1 MARIV
6 ITTFGTAGDIN
17 PFLALGLGLRKRG
30 DDVLFA
36 VEDVL
41 RPVVEAAGFPAH
53 HLTGDAMSMLGAQMR
68 ALLGKSSPLRALRVV
83 VEAYLVP
90 TLRPRIRELLLAC
103 DHADLL
109 VASSPQV
116 AAAFAAD
123 LLHIPLVTV
132 PLSPIAIPSAYTSLQ
147 PLPVRLP
154 PSVQRLVNRAFWALG
169 GQVVG
174 RIVDPPLNQVRR
186 EYGLRPY
193 RNWMAVGRDNTSAQL
208 VAVAVSPSLSP
219 PPPDWPPVARETG
232 FLFWDELGNWRA
244 PAELSSFLSDAA
256 PIVALSAGSM
266 SLDMPGAF
274 GSFYRDGVAAIRAAG
289 ARSLLVGATDEA
301 LPDPLPP
308 DVYALPYAPFSVIY
322 PRCAAVIHH
331 GGIGTA
337 AQALRAGVPQLVVP
351 WVLDQFWAAAQVERI
366 GAGHALQGQRFSAV
380 RATPLVRDL
389 LSSDRIH
396 ERCAGVAAK
405 IAREDGVATLC
416 DAIGEIVDSRNK
428 VVDNHRT

>member
-17 PFLALGLGLRKRG
+17 PFLALGLGLRSRG
-30 DDVLFA
+30 VDVVFA
-36 VEDVL
+36 VEDGL
-41 RPVVEAAGFPAH
+41 RPVVEAAGFSVRQ
-53 HLTGDAMSMLGAQMR
+53 LSGDATRMLGAQMR
-68 ALLGKSSPLRALRVV
+68 ALLGKSSPLRALRLV

-90 TLRPRIRELLLAC
+90 TLRPRIRELLDAC
-103 DHADLL
+103 DGADLL

-132 PLSPIAIPSAYTSLQ
+132 PLSPVAIPSAYTSPQ
-147 PLPVRLP
+147 PLPIPLP
-154 PSVQRLVNRAFWALG
+154 PAVQRLVNRAFWALG

-174 RIVDPPLNQVRR
+174 RIVDPPLNQIRR

-193 RNWMAVGRDNTSAQL
+193 RNWMAVGRDNSSAQL
-208 VAVAVSPSLSP
+208 VAVAVSPVLCP
-219 PPPDWPPVARETG
+219 APPDWPAVARETG
-232 FLFWDELGNWRA
+232 FLFWDELGAWQA
-244 PAELSSFLSDAA
+244 PAELTSFLSESQ

-266 SLDMPGAF
+266 SLDMAGAF
-274 GSFYRDGVAAIRAAG
+274 GQFYRDCIAALRAAG
-289 ARSLLVGATDEA
+289 ARALLIGATGEA
-301 LPDPLPP
+301 QPDPLPSG
-308 DVYALPYAPFSVIY
+308 VYALPFAPFSMVY

-351 WVLDQFWAAAQVERI
+351 WVLDQFWTAAQVEKI
-366 GAGHALQGQRFSAV
+366 GAGHTLEGQGFTTV
-380 RATPLVRDL
+380 RATTLLRDL

-405 IAREDGVATLC
+405 IAGEDGVATLC
-416 DAIGEIVDSRNK
+416 DAIGDILDG
-428 VVDNHRT
+428 